1 MDNID
6 DLMRQKFDADDP
18 AARFEFQEEYWE
30 QAQALLEQTEA
41 RRRKRRWMIW
51 ILVLGLMGWL
61 VVEGVEM
68 VEMVEKVEGVEGVE
82 GVENVEGV
90 EKVEGVEGRNSTGET
105 PAGIETPAKTSESDT
120 FKQIIPSEKT
130 GLQPAVRENATG
142 KAAPKSTIQ
151 KNKSEK
157 KGLSPATLENKSET
171 TGAQSTI
178 QEKKSG
184 EKELLPTSQENQ
196 SEKNSG
202 YNPAQ
207 STSAAPNQLN
217 FGSGNE
223 EKPGTTEPLMD
234 SNSTRKPQENPNET
248 LDPAL
253 FQFIPQSIIRPKQV
267 QSLPRPVNTIIPKK
281 SYRAPKPALANS
293 TKIAGNSRF
302 SFGIS
307 LAGAAYQQTDTM
319 GSWAGWTFGALGGYR
334 LNQHWSLS
342 MGLQWRMVPIQARVT
357 ESYSMGFEERVRYS
371 FGYKRESL
379 ELTNRGLHYLELPLA
394 AQWTKQRWGLEAG
407 VSVGK
412 LIAVRNS
419 SEYSVETTLEPRKTT
434 HKKYEKGDLSP
445 YEPSYFSS
453 FVGANYRLNNRISLT
468 TKAQYRFTPISKTLN
483 ENTDEKGMGNLELG
497 LRFRLY

>member
-1 MDNID
+1 MMDNLD

-51 ILVLGLMGWL
+51 VLVLGLMGLMGL
-61 VVEGVEM
+61 VGWW
-68 VEMVEKVEGVEGVE
+68 GWG
-82 GVENVEGV
+82 GEGV
-90 EKVEGVEGRNSTGET
+90 EKVEGQNSTGET
-105 PAGIETPAKTSESDT
+105 PARTETHPNASQSDA
-120 FKQIIPSEKT
+120 FKQITPTEKT
-130 GLQPAVRENATG
+130 GVQSAVRENASG
-142 KAAPKSTIQ
+142 KAAPQSPIQENKSDKKGMLTERQ
-151 KNKSEK
+151 ETKSERTGAQSTTQENKSEK
-157 KGLSPATLENKSET
+157 KA
-171 TGAQSTI
+171 
-178 QEKKSG
+178 
-184 EKELLPTSQENQ
+184 LLPTSQETKFD
-196 SEKNSG
+196 KNSG
-202 YNPAQ
+202 FNPEQ
-207 STSAAPNQLN
+207 STNSAQNKLN
-217 FGSGNE
+217 SEFGNE
-223 EKPGTTEPLMD
+223 EKPGTTEPLKD
-234 SNSTRKPQENPNET
+234 PNSTLNPQENPNET

-253 FQFIPQSIIRPKQV
+253 FQFIPQSIIRPNPV
-267 QSLPRPVNTIIPKK
+267 QSLPRPANTSIPKK
-281 SYRAPKPALANS
+281 SYRAPKPALANT

-307 LAGAAYQQTDTM
+307 LAGAAYQPTDTM

-342 MGLQWRMVPIQARVT
+342 MGLQWRMVPIQVRVT

-379 ELTNRGLHYLELPLA
+379 ERTNRGLHYLELPLA

-453 FVGANYRLNNRISLT
+453 FVGANYRLNTRISLT

-483 ENTDEKGMGNLELG
+483 ENADEKGMGNLELG

>member
-30 QAQALLEQTEA
+30 QAQALLEQREA

-51 ILVLGLMGWL
+51 ILVLGLVGWL
-61 VVEGVEM
+61 GVERVENVER
-68 VEMVEKVEGVEGVE
+68 VEM
-82 GVENVEGV
+82 VENVEGQTA
-90 EKVEGVEGRNSTGET
+90 GNQSQTGGSPAGTET
-105 PAGIETPAKTSESDT
+105 PANASQSDT
-120 FKQIIPSEKT
+120 FKQITPAEKT
-130 GLQPAVRENATG
+130 GLQPTAQENASG
-142 KAAPKSTIQ
+142 KAAPQSPIQ
-151 KNKSEK
+151 KNKSDK
-157 KGLSPATLENKSET
+157 KGLILATQENRSER
-171 TGAQSTI
+171 TGAQSTT
-178 QEKKSG
+178 QEKKG
-184 EKELLPTSQENQ
+184 LLSTSQETR

-202 YNPAQ
+202 FNPAQ
-207 STSAAPNQLN
+207 STSPAKNQLN
-217 FGSGNE
+217 SGSGNE
-223 EKPGTTEPLMD
+223 EKPGSSEPPLIYP
-234 SNSTRKPQENPNET
+234 NSVINPQENPSEA

-253 FQFIPQSIIRPKQV
+253 FQFIPQSIIRPNPV
-267 QSLPRPVNTIIPKK
+267 QSLPRPANTIIPKK
-281 SYRAPKPALANS
+281 SYQAPKPALANT
-293 TKIAGNSRF
+293 TKIAGKSRF

-307 LAGAAYQQTDTM
+307 LAGVAYQQTDTM

-357 ESYSMGFEERVRYS
+357 ESSGMGFEERVRYS

-412 LIAVRNS
+412 LIAVENS
-419 SEYSVETTLEPRKTT
+419 SEYTVESSLEPRKTT
-434 HKKYEKGDLSP
+434 RNKYEKGDLSP

-468 TKAQYRFTPISKTLN
+468 TKAQYRFTPISQTLR
-483 ENTDEKGMGNLELG
+483 ENTDGKGLGNLELG
-497 LRFRLY
+497 LRYRLY